1 MPGKMEG
8 RVGDSPIFGC
18 GAYANRKGACS
29 STGHGESLIRS
40 TICREVIKIVVYHK
54 KPLTVTK
61 YLINSIDYQ

>member
-18 GAYANRKGACS
+18 GAYANHKGACS

-40 TICREVIKIVVYHK
+40 TICREVNKIVYHR

-61 YLINSIDYQ
+61 YLIISIDYQ